1 MAKDL
6 VVGWMRENKMR
17 LRDLL
22 DWVAKYNKTVP
33 LMIIWN

>member
-22 DWVAKYNKTVP
+22 DWVAKYKTVP